1 MERTM
6 ELSKFFFHDFPEYFH
21 KHNLLPIIVAVL
33 IGELLL
39 YVLNAFQ
46 WLVVR
51 AIMNAIDYYP
61 TGIDETTIHLTSG
74 TFLHVVLIAAAIYF
88 LVKSS
93 FEHSDK
99 NDVQ

>member
-1 MERTM
+1 M
-6 ELSKFFFHDFPEYFH
+6 ELRKFFFHVFPDYFH
-21 KHNLLPIIVAVL
+21 KQNLLPVIIAVM

-46 WLVVR
+46 WLLVR

-61 TGIDETTIHLTSG
+61 SGIDETTIYHTSG
-74 TFLHVVLIAAAIYF
+74 TFLHVVIIAAAIYL

-93 FEHSDK
+93 IEYSGK
-99 NDVQ
+99 NDAQ

>member
-1 MERTM
+1 M
-6 ELSKFFFHDFPEYFH
+6 ELRKFFFHDFPEYFH

-46 WLVVR
+46 WLLVR
-51 AIMNAIDYYP
+51 AIMNAIDFYP
-61 TGIDETTIHLTSG
+61 TGVDETTIYHTSG
-74 TFLHVVLIAAAIYF
+74 TFLHAVLIAAAIYI

-93 FEHSDK
+93 FDSTDK
-99 NDVQ
+99 HDAQ

>member
-1 MERTM
+1 M
-6 ELSKFFFHDFPEYFH
+6 ELRKFFFNIFPEYFQ
-21 KHNLLPIIVAVL
+21 KHNLLPIIVAVM

-46 WLVVR
+46 WLLVR

-61 TGIDETTIHLTSG
+61 TGIDETTVYHTSG
-74 TFLHVVLIAAAIYF
+74 TFLHVLIIAAAIYL

-93 FEHSDK
+93 IEPSNK
-99 NDVQ
+99 SDVQ